1 MFWRIFLHLLF
12 SQATMYAEYS
22 DTQLYNQLL
31 FLMNLFDV
39 RRAQARLGPDE
50 LTYIRYV
57 LYLALQLAPVP
68 AASL

>member
-1 MFWRIFLHLLF
+1 
-12 SQATMYAEYS
+12 MYAEYS

-39 RRAQARLGPDE
+39 RRAQARLSPDE